1 MTLASLAI
9 FAGTLLIAAG
19 SPGPSIAALIARVLT
34 RGPRDVLPF
43 LTAMWVGEAV
53 WLSCA
58 VLGLAAI
65 AEAFH

>member
-43 LTAMWVGEAV
+43 LTAM
-53 WLSCA
+53 L
-58 VLGLAAI
+58 VLTCPPEVPSL
-65 AEAFH
+65 